1 MISSTIIL
9 TNGNPQ
15 RKVYICIYVYTQRLN
30 QKDKPNM
37 KVEFVAVENP
47 RPPYTRIDED
57 GDTVLVYETTQEA
70 LTEAMYQIS
79 EERRKGK

>member
-1 MISSTIIL
+1 
-9 TNGNPQ
+9 
-15 RKVYICIYVYTQRLN
+15 
-30 QKDKPNM
+30 M